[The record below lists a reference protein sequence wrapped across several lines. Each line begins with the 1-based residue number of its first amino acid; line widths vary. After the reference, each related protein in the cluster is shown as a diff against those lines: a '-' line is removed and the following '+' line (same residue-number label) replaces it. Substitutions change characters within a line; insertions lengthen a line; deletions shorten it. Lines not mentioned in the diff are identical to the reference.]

1 MPFDK
6 PDYYSIPYYLQK
18 FYPTI
23 ASVNAW
29 SAVWGSRSSIQK
41 TPLLLLVLVV
51 LSLDLIKF
59 LHLSLL
65 QPSGVGRVIYIYRLL
80 VLQVKRTTFSP
91 ETQEGSRAFHGSIRN
106 YKFKYRRCQ
115 WEFGRVVTAVFRRNG
130 KKDELVGSNSVFL
143 FSTSL
148 LKTITD
154 VS

>member
-6 PDYYSIPYYLQK
+6 PDYHSIPYYLQK

-29 SAVWGSRSSIQK
+29 SVVWGSRSSIQK

-59 LHLSLL
+59 FHLSLL

-115 WEFGRVVTAVFRRNG
+115 WEFGRVVTVFRRNTSWLG
-130 KKDELVGSNSVFL
+130 VTLYF
-143 FSTSL
+143 FSQPPC
-148 LKTITD
+148 
-154 VS
+154 